1 MVKNLKEMK
10 STSTYM
16 FIKIFTYNP
25 DLDLKK
31 YVHLI
36 LQLNISNSVWELN
49 HLQKHLLYSV

>member
-1 MVKNLKEMK
+1 
-10 STSTYM
+10 M